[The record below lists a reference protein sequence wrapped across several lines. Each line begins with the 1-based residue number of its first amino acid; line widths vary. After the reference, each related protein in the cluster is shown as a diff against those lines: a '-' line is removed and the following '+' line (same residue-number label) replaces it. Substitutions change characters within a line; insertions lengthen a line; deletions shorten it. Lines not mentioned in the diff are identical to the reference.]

1 MCTIIF
7 GRGPLPRLSRVSTE
21 NRRTVRELL
30 SHLWDLDFDDS
41 GCCAV
46 LFIFELPDLFGL
58 DLDVLGVE
66 GRRLRVLLRALQTF
80 KVDFSDA
87 DAGIRTRVV
96 LGGGLEVASEASP
109 VGWRPLLW
117 REPVRP
123 RPRGGRSYLSFFW
136 KS

>member
-1 MCTIIF
+1 MTTTSIQKQNPVCLNEELGYKISKDPT
-7 GRGPLPRLSRVSTE
+7 SSTFPSLDGKSK
-21 NRRTVRELL
+21 NCPCL

-66 GRRLRVLLRALQTF
+66 GRRLRVHFRALQTF

-96 LGGGLEVASEASP
+96 LGGGLEVAS
-109 VGWRPLLW
+109 
-117 REPVRP
+117 
-123 RPRGGRSYLSFFW
+123 
-136 KS
+136 